1 MNKIQSYISDDL
13 FVEGFL
19 GAFSWYF
26 FWVLLRNFL
35 NLPVYIEATIAWTL
49 VWYTRK
55 FGLTLY
61 QSYKK
66 RNNIKSRNFYLVNM
80 D

>member
-13 FVEGFL
+13 LVEGLL

-26 FWVLLRNFL
+26 FGVLLRNFL
-35 NLPVYIEATIAWTL
+35 NIPVYIEATIAWTL

-80 D
+80 E